1 MEKTMLR
8 EKHSSSFLYI
18 DADRIGFFIA
28 LYGVALILVWIGFFK
43 FHPDEAEAISGII
56 LASPFMSWL
65 YYILDIDQASIL
77 IGTVEIVAGI
87 LLAAYPISRK
97 AAVAGGVI
105 ASCIFLAT
113 VSFLLTTPGVLHT
126 SSISGNTLAFP
137 SLFGGF
143 LLKDV
148 VLLGVSLWIISRSGA
163 EIVHSHH

>member
-1 MEKTMLR
+1 MGKTMLS
-8 EKHSSSFLYI
+8 EKHPSRSLYI

-28 LYGVALILVWIGFFK
+28 LYGVALILVWIGAFK

-65 YYILDIDQASIL
+65 YYILDINQASIL
-77 IGTVEIVAGI
+77 IGVVEIIAGI
-87 LLAAYPISRK
+87 LLALYPVSRK
-97 AAVAGGVI
+97 AAVAGGTI

-113 VSFLLTTPGVLHT
+113 MSFLLTTPGVFHT

-148 VLLGVSLWIISRSGA
+148 VLLGVSLWIISRSGS